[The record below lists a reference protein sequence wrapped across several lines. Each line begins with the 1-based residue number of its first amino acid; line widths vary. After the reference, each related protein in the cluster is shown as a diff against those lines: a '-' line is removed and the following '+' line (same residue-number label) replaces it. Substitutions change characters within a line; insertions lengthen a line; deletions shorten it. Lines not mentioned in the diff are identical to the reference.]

1 MRDSPFFVKKGT
13 FFSVISSQQHAQQ
26 TVATFA
32 DQVIAFHLVANSF
45 MCTIFRCASVLDTL
59 LSYSA
64 SEGLLELLHFLHA
77 SFYNTRSEDSVQVEH
92 WLLRLLR
99 HFAGSRDPYLDYL
112 VRRRACLPAP
122 FMRPFSS
129 FATALY
135 EQINAAVL
143 SLAVL
148 QRHRVRSWTGATPW
162 LRVFNVADKEIPQLL
177 VNSALFDVSVAGVE
191 CFDIL
196 ELPRDRF
203 AQGDV
208 DYDGMMA
215 VYQ

>member
-1 MRDSPFFVKKGT
+1 
-13 FFSVISSQQHAQQ
+13 
-26 TVATFA
+26 
-32 DQVIAFHLVANSF
+32 
-45 MCTIFRCASVLDTL
+45 
-59 LSYSA
+59 
-64 SEGLLELLHFLHA
+64 
-77 SFYNTRSEDSVQVEH
+77 
-92 WLLRLLR
+92 
-99 HFAGSRDPYLDYL
+99 
-112 VRRRACLPAP
+112 
-122 FMRPFSS
+122 MRPFSS